1 MVAFDT
7 TPVAA
12 EIQREVWRRLGAAGR
27 VRTAMQMSE
36 DIRSVT
42 LAGLRTRHGS
52 REAHALR
59 AELIRLVYGVDVGTT
74 RS

>member
-12 EIQREVWRRLGAAGR
+12 EIQRDVWRRLGPAGR
-27 VRTAMQMSE
+27 MRAAMQMCE

-52 REAHALR
+52 WEAHTLR